1 MLLQDIHFANLN
13 GICHTGGHFSIGC
26 GEVWQLLP
34 SRFAQHK
41 FYYILDGRCTIRMNG
56 QDYEGIPGRWFFI
69 PAGTLHGYAND
80 STQPFSKFWMHFDL
94 TPHDMD
100 LFSALKLPFYIDI
113 APGGTVDRLFEAF
126 AQIEK
131 SSNLTDKLMVKS
143 LLFSLLSEYI
153 RLAAAENIHI
163 SSDQDTKSEQLLNYI
178 QTHLKEDLSN
188 TALSEYAHM
197 DIRSFIRYFK
207 KLTGYPP
214 AKYITLRRLELAKNL
229 LEESE
234 LSISDIMYRVGF
246 NDLSHFSK
254 LFKKHYSLSPRAYRD
269 IARYKS

>member
-1 MLLQDIHFANLN
+1 MPLQDVHFANLN
-13 GICHTGGHFSIGC
+13 AICHTGGHFSIGC

-56 QDYEGIPGRWFFI
+56 REYDGVPGRWFFI

-100 LFSALKLPFYIDI
+100 LFSSLNLPFYIDI
-113 APGGTVDRLFEAF
+113 APNADVNRLFETF
-126 AQIEK
+126 STIVK
-131 SSNLTDKLMVKS
+131 SNRLTDKLQVKS
-143 LLFSLLSEYI
+143 ILFSLICEYI
-153 RLAAAENIHI
+153 RLSSAENIHI
-163 SSDQDTKSEQLLNYI
+163 SSNQAAQSEQLLNYI
-178 QTHLKEDLSN
+178 QKNLKEELSN
-188 TALSEYAHM
+188 TALAAYAHM
-197 DIRSFIRYFK
+197 DSRSFIRYFK
-207 KLTGYPP
+207 SITGYPP
-214 AKYITLRRLELAKNL
+214 AKYITLRRMELAKTL

-234 LSISDIMYRVGF
+234 LTISDIMYRVGIY
-246 NDLSHFSK
+246 DHSHFSK

-269 IARYKS
+269 IVRRQP